1 MLCIIVGIL
10 LAVLLY
16 NVAIEKFG
24 LASKTGETLFHFAI
38 FFIIF
43 GIAYGLFIP
52 TGYKEPVLTEK
63 IELVSFNNELVSS
76 GEGKLFYVSVSA
88 DNTYSYRYEVN
99 DKYNLGGKSYEIG
112 TVSKNVTEIESSE
125 CDKAVLKVYK
135 VKPKI
140 TFISFGLGASKT
152 EYVFYVPEG
161 TIQKEIALK

>member
-24 LASKTGETLFHFAI
+24 LASKTGELLFHFAI

-76 GEGKLFYVSVSA
+76 EDGNLFYVSVFA

-99 DKYNLGGKSYEIG
+99 DKYNLGEKSYEIG
-112 TVSKNVTEIESSE
+112 TVSKNVIEIESSE
-125 CDKAVLKVYK
+125 CDKAVLQVYK
-135 VKPKI
+135 LKSKS
-140 TFISFGLGASKT
+140 TFVSFGLWNGEI